1 MAGKEIS
8 EIFWWEIE
16 LGGLT
21 IYMASSKR
29 GAVRVGLCLG
39 EGPDC
44 VEYFKKIF
52 PKDMLKRDEA
62 MNRPLT
68 KEVKRALKGKTVSKA
83 FKLDINL
90 TPFQRSVLEKIT
102 LIPFGQTRSYGEVAR
117 IIGRPGGAR
126 AVGQVMKRNPFPLV
140 FPCHRV
146 IAAKG
151 LGGFSGGLALKRYL
165 IERENILIKNKR

>member
-1 MAGKEIS
+1 
-8 EIFWWEIE
+8 
-16 LGGLT
+16 
-21 IYMASSKR
+21 
-29 GAVRVGLCLG
+29 
-39 EGPDC
+39 
-44 VEYFKKIF
+44 
-52 PKDMLKRDEA
+52 

>member
-8 EIFWWEIE
+8 EIYCWEIE

-39 EGPDC
+39 NGPDC

-62 MNRPLT
+62 VNHPLM
-68 KEVKRALKGKTVSKA
+68 KEVKRALKGKTTSKD
-83 FKLDINL
+83 FKIDIHL
-90 TPFQRSVLEKIT
+90 TTFQRTVLEKIA
-102 LIPFGQTRSYGEVAR
+102 LIPFGQTRSYGEVAC
-117 IIGRPGGAR
+117 IIGR
-126 AVGQVMKRNPFPLV
+126 
-140 FPCHRV
+140 
-146 IAAKG
+146 
-151 LGGFSGGLALKRYL
+151 LGKEEIFIDIPRHQP
-165 IERENILIKNKR
+165 